1 MLAKLRRGIGKDPFD
16 MPELWEVTLNGI
28 PEELTTYDEKD
39 PKPTEAEWAIHTAL
53 TLYAL
58 HQQGNSSS
66 VNEYKKPFA
75 VAVRRLISPDR
86 SNEESIKRRFDA
98 IITSNDLKELSHHA
112 RGAVQLMKSNQSIS
126 VDYSMFAKDLYAFQF
141 PEGKARVRLR
151 WGQDFYKLNY
161 EQNKNEV
168 L

>member
-1 MLAKLRRGIGKDPFD
+1 MLAKLRRGISKDPFE

-28 PEELTTYDEKD
+28 PEELTAYDEEH

-58 HQQGNSSS
+58 HQQGNSLPVS
-66 VNEYKKPFA
+66 EYKKPFA
-75 VAVRRLISPDR
+75 AAVRRLISPDG

-112 RGAVQLMKSNQSIS
+112 RGAVQMMKSNQSIS
-126 VDYSMFAKDLYAFQF
+126 VDYPKFAKDLYAFQF
-141 PEGKARVRLR
+141 PEGKAGVRLR
-151 WGQDFYKLNY
+151 WGQDFYKLK
-161 EQNKNEV
+161 NKENKDEV
-168 L
+168 